1 MDRLV
6 QQQKKLQRTITVCQR
21 DLENAHKKIPVIQT
35 DLKEEE
41 HRFKA
46 QSEQLTEWMGT
57 VEKEL
62 DQKHENQLAT
72 KEKKHEVELNLRK
85 LNKDFEQAA

>member
-1 MDRLV
+1 M
-6 QQQKKLQRTITVCQR
+6 
-21 DLENAHKKIPVIQT
+21 IQT

-46 QSEQLTEWMGT
+46 QSEQFTEWMGT

-85 LNKDFEQAA
+85 LNKDFEQAATLYRQDRNGALAPALCLLGGLAPGLGTAV